1 MNIQIEQ
8 FNSNL
13 QNLIN
18 SSNLPVGVVYY
29 LFKYYTKE
37 LQNTYYAT
45 LNSELASSSSQEE
58 VMEATQE
65 EDNSSSSQD

>member
-1 MNIQIEQ
+1 MNIKIEQ

-18 SSNLPVGVVYY
+18 SSQLPIGVVYY

-45 LNSELASSSSQEE
+45 LNSELSSTPLEQKEVSAQEVSEEQSSSQG
-58 VMEATQE
+58 
-65 EDNSSSSQD
+65 

>member
-1 MNIQIEQ
+1 MNIKIEQ

-18 SSNLPVGVVYY
+18 SSQLPIGVVYY

-37 LQNTYYAT
+37 LQNTYYAA
-45 LNSELASSSSQEE
+45 LNSELSSVPSEQMPVPTEEVSEEQSSSQG
-58 VMEATQE
+58 
-65 EDNSSSSQD
+65 